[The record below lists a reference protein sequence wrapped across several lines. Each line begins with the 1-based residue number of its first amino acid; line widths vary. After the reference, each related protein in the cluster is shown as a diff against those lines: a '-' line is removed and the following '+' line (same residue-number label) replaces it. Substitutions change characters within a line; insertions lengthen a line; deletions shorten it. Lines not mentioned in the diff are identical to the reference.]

1 MKIFPLGDEL
11 SNADRQ
17 TDMTNLIVALR
28 SFANAPKKKKKLIA
42 NCHWIR
48 KKLNDEYK
56 TQISGKDILPILN

>member
-17 TDMTNLIVALR
+17 TDMTKLIVALR
-28 SFANAPKKKKKLIA
+28 SFANAPKKKETLLA
-42 NCHWIR
+42 NCYWIR

-56 TQISGKDILPILN
+56 TQISGKDILPILY